1 MHSRH
6 VSPLETFHPLMQE
19 RKAVDQWLEAASR
32 CMDAAK
38 EPLNAFHWDTRRM
51 MTTDDLIAQL
61 RSASISHQVLDAAK
75 PSLEREGRLTPSK

>member
-1 MHSRH
+1 M
-6 VSPLETFHPLMQE
+6 
-19 RKAVDQWLEAASR
+19 DQWLEAASR

-61 RSASISHQVLDAAK
+61 RSASISHQVLEAAK
-75 PSLEREGRLTPSK
+75 PSLEQVRCWQIDILSEHAQLSAAAVACL

>member
-1 MHSRH
+1 M
-6 VSPLETFHPLMQE
+6 
-19 RKAVDQWLEAASR
+19 DQWLEAASR

-75 PSLEREGRLTPSK
+75 PSLEQVRCWQIDILSKRAQLFAAAVAC